1 LQGCWVVPL
10 NPVEQARRA
19 LLPQGEKGWCMW
31 CGGPKK
37 ARVPSPALG
46 EGQTQRKLRRGEG
59 GVRLVVVFN
68 VITV

>member
-1 LQGCWVVPL
+1 
-10 NPVEQARRA
+10 
-19 LLPQGEKGWCMW
+19 MW